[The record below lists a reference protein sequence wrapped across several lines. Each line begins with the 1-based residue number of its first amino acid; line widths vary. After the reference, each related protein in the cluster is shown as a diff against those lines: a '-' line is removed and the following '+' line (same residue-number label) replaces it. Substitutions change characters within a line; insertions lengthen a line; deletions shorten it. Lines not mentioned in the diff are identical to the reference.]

1 MENNTKTAFL
11 TIGGLGL
18 IYWTFNH
25 LKKKGSLSKSDIV
38 LYDLEYCPYCQK
50 VRAKL
55 DELGLDYIRKS
66 VEIDANKQELAK
78 KRGGVTTVPYIEI
91 DGEGTGESDIIV
103 MILENMCGESK

>member
-1 MENNTKTAFL
+1 MTEKTKTAFL

-18 IYWTFNH
+18 VYWTFTH
-25 LKKKGSLSKSDIV
+25 LKKQGSLSKTDIV

-66 VEIDANKQELAK
+66 VEIPENKMELSD
-78 KRGGVTTVPYIEI
+78 KRCGRTTVPYIEI
-91 DGEGTGESDIIV
+91 NGEGTGESEIIV
-103 MILENMCGESK
+103 MMLDKMFGSK